1 VLVDARPLLLADTR
15 PWWYAQPLTTYM
27 DSSRQVGGVIGFEGR
42 GGFACS
48 RISGIWDGRVMAR
61 ADMGICGTAAP
72 IDLSGVQ
79 SGAIVVIGGTR

>member
-1 VLVDARPLLLADTR
+1 
-15 PWWYAQPLTTYM
+15 
-27 DSSRQVGGVIGFEGR
+27 
-42 GGFACS
+42 
-48 RISGIWDGRVMAR
+48 MAR